1 MRYGEKGAPGSKD
14 ALNGVSVRVPRGT
27 LFMLLGP
34 NGCGKS
40 TLLRTMAGLVT
51 PWSGR
56 LRVQAPRAFV
66 FQNPD
71 HQVIMPTA
79 RTSGYPLHAH
89 LRTAVKPPPPSL
101 SSSSSSVVSRASHRQ
116 CPTVSV

>member
-1 MRYGEKGAPGSKD
+1 VEDVYVRYGEKGAAGSKD
-14 ALNGVSVRVPRGT
+14 ALNGVTVRVPRGT

-34 NGCGKS
+34 NGSGKS

-71 HQVIMPTA
+71 HQVIMPTVGLGC
-79 RTSGYPLHAH
+79 TSRIQLPHSACKRL
-89 LRTAVKPPPPSL
+89 V
-101 SSSSSSVVSRASHRQ
+101 SSTLA
-116 CPTVSV
+116 TVM